1 MEHLPHVCGRRSGQT
16 AAPFFGSEKGLVL
29 ARKGDGQPPRRDE
42 QRPAESGPA
51 KAPRSDGGRRAA
63 EAVRERRRA
72 AAGGA
77 CRPQSA
83 AGLEPVS
90 RKPEPRV
97 VGRWSWGRW
106 RSAARIGWTRVR
118 CPLQSSAPRTAAP
131 SFQRRLS
138 PFEGSSSRDYLQ
150 IFVNMFLPGSHGT
163 NNSFLFS
170 FCQKKRM

>member
-1 MEHLPHVCGRRSGQT
+1 MDWFDLLAVQGTLKSLLQSCVVLIIFILISPVGKLRPRVVKSLGPSHT
-16 AAPFFGSEKGLVL
+16 AGNQALRL
-29 ARKGDGQPPRRDE
+29 AR
-42 QRPAESGPA
+42 
-51 KAPRSDGGRRAA
+51 
-63 EAVRERRRA
+63 AVPH
-72 AAGGA
+72 
-77 CRPQSA
+77 CLS
-83 AGLEPVS
+83 
-90 RKPEPRV
+90 EPRV
-97 VGRWSWGRW
+97 AGRWSWGRW

-138 PFEGSSSRDYLQ
+138 PFEGSSSRDCLQ